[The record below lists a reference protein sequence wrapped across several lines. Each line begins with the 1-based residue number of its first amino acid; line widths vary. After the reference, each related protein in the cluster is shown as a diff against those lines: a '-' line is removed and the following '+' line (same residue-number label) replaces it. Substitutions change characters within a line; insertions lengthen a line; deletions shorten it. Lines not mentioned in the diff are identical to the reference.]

1 MGGTLTN
8 HEQGL
13 CVHDL
18 NCARVHEVDRTR
30 RAEGAPRAM
39 DDANARETSGDDS
52 CSWWRACGFP
62 TRAKCVDVVVNDDEV
77 GPQKVR
83 LVVRYKNL
91 DTTTTT
97 RTRTAEEDE
106 EEEEEFTM
114 DPYFFDPGYT
124 IAATTGFCRVW
135 EGAETLSKFL
145 MADAGRV
152 RGKKCVELGAGVGEC
167 GLVAATIGAH
177 VVLTDVHAVAENV
190 IRRNVGTNGCG
201 DAARFGA
208 DAWPRSA
215 RVGRGSATHAT
226 LDWFDPIPETP
237 FGGEH
242 NENFYDAEVILAAEC
257 VWLRDL
263 VPAFVETNRALLSRG
278 VEKELILSFRDRS
291 STDDAASGKA
301 FAGYREVVRAFEDAG
316 HVCEV
321 LQRTASIEDV
331 GKEIIIYR
339 VTRRR
344 DNAEESNHR

>member
-1 MGGTLTN
+1 MTN
-8 HEQGL
+8 HDQAALHVTGP
-13 CVHDL
+13 VP
-18 NCARVHEVDRTR
+18 VDVGRPR

-39 DDANARETSGDDS
+39 DDANAREASGGDS

-77 GPQKVR
+77 GPHKVR

-91 DTTTTT
+91 DTTTRTT
-97 RTRTAEEDE
+97 ADED
-106 EEEEEFTM
+106 EEEFTM

-135 EGAETLSKFL
+135 EGAETLSTFL
-145 MADAGRV
+145 MADARRV

-167 GLVAATIGAH
+167 GLVAAAIGAH

-208 DAWPRSA
+208 WPRSA

-237 FGGEH
+237 FGDEH
-242 NENFYDAEVILAAEC
+242 SENFYDAEVILAAEC

-321 LQRTASIEDV
+321 LQRTASIEDA

-344 DNAEESNHR
+344 DDAEESNRR